1 MSTLPQVLGFART
14 GGAPTARRSAAVA
27 LGLASALVL
36 AACSNPS
43 DGGTTDVAA
52 TKGTKTKINISPGQN
67 RITTDKV
74 DSIAAEVPE
83 AIRKRGTLEI
93 VNSSG
98 SAAPLT
104 FYATDNKTVIGVEPD
119 LAYLVAAV
127 LGLKP
132 HISTVSW
139 ENIFVGLDSG
149 KYDVGF
155 SNITDTEERK
165 EKYDFASYR
174 EDNLG
179 FEAKKGSGLKVTG
192 PKDVAGRTV
201 AVGSGTNQEKL
212 LIEWSKEDVKAGLK
226 PVNIKYYQNDSDTY
240 LALQSGRIDLYL
252 GPNPTAAYHA
262 ATTGRSEVVGTYSG
276 AGATLQGLIAAT
288 TKKDNGLVKALAD
301 ALNEIIDNGTY
312 AKVLKRWGLSGEAVA
327 KSEINPPGL
336 PKTNK

>member
-1 MSTLPQVLGFART
+1 MSLNLT
-14 GGAPTARRSAAVA
+14 RRSTALA
-27 LGLASALVL
+27 LGLVSTLVL

-43 DGGTTDVAA
+43 DGGTTEVADKTGA
-52 TKGTKTKINISPGQN
+52 KTKINLSPDQN
-67 RITTDKV
+67 RVTTGKV

-83 AIRKRGTLEI
+83 KIRKRGTLEL
-93 VNSSG
+93 VSSSG

-119 LAYLVAAV
+119 LAYLVADV

-132 HISTVSW
+132 HINTVSW
-139 ENIFVGLDSG
+139 ENIFVGLDSA
-149 KYDVGF
+149 KYDAGF
-155 SNITDTEERK
+155 SNITVTEERK
-165 EKYDFASYR
+165 DKYDFAPYR

-192 PKDVAGRTV
+192 PKDVAGKTV

-212 LIEWSKEDVKAGLK
+212 LVEWSKEDEKAGLK

-262 ATTGRSEVVGTYSG
+262 ATTGKTEVVGTYSG

-288 TKKDNGLVKALAD
+288 TKKDSGLVKPLAD
-301 ALNEIIDNGTY
+301 AINHIIENGTY
-312 AKVLKRWGLSGEAVA
+312 AKVLKRWGLSAEAVK

-336 PKTNK
+336 PRTNK

>member
-1 MSTLPQVLGFART
+1 MSTHLT
-14 GGAPTARRSAAVA
+14 RRSTAVA
-27 LGLASALVL
+27 LGLVSALVL

-43 DGGTTDVAA
+43 DGGTTEVADKTGA
-52 TKGTKTKINISPGQN
+52 RTKINLSPDQN
-67 RITTDKV
+67 RVTTDKV

-83 AIRKRGTLEI
+83 KIRKRGTLEL
-93 VNSSG
+93 VSSSG

-119 LAYLVAAV
+119 LAYLVADV

-132 HISTVSW
+132 HINTVSW
-139 ENIFVGLDSG
+139 ENIFVGLDSA

-155 SNITDTEERK
+155 SNITVTEERK

-192 PKDVAGRTV
+192 PKDVAGKTV

-212 LIEWSKEDVKAGLK
+212 LVEWSKEDEKAGLK
-226 PVNIKYYQNDSDTY
+226 PVDIKYYQNDSDTY

-262 ATTGRSEVVGTYSG
+262 ATTGKTEVVGTYSG
-276 AGATLQGLIAAT
+276 AGSTLQGLIAAT
-288 TKKDNGLVKALAD
+288 TKKDSGLAKPLAG
-301 ALNEIIDNGTY
+301 ALNHVIENGTY
-312 AKVLKRWGLSGEAVA
+312 AKVLGRWGLSAEAVK